1 MSRARGLSPGGA
13 TSAPAVGGAETHR
26 SSLTQPG
33 GHCLGSASMPRPAVK
48 EARRSVHTRL
58 WRAGSRRVGA
68 FEGSGGEAPAAP
80 PPPRGHVTL
89 GKSLRRVAPQFPH
102 H

>member
-1 MSRARGLSPGGA
+1 M
-13 TSAPAVGGAETHR
+13 
-26 SSLTQPG
+26 
-33 GHCLGSASMPRPAVK
+33 K

-80 PPPRGHVTL
+80 PPLRGHVAL